1 MRLLRETGSL
11 ENLLA
16 LSMESALRLTGE
28 TEELLGPL
36 LAPPENDA
44 TSKAR
49 DLLRAADARAVVL
62 GDEEYPGLLAEIPDP
77 PPVLFLRG
85 RALGDEP
92 AVPAVALVGSRAAT
106 AVGLETARFLAR
118 GLAESGVNVVSGFA
132 RGIDTAA
139 HEAALEAGG
148 PTVAVFAC
156 GVDVCYPRSN
166 AALLRR
172 LLPHGTAVSEH
183 VPGTEPQPFHFPVR
197 NRIIAGLSSV
207 VVVVEA
213 AEKSGSLITA
223 RLAND
228 YGRDVGA
235 VPGPVLTPSFA
246 GGNALLKDGAI
257 LVRSAADIL
266 AELPGALQGTP
277 TQASLPLLSVEASSV
292 HDALDAVR
300 GTDADALLAATRLSP
315 SRLASALAEL
325 ELEGLV
331 TALPG
336 GTFLRRG

>member
-11 ENLLA
+11 GNLLA
-16 LSMESALRLTGE
+16 LSMDSAVRLTGE
-28 TEELLGPL
+28 TEELLAPL
-36 LAPPENDA
+36 LEPPETDA
-44 TSKAR
+44 TRKAR
-49 DLLRAADARAVVL
+49 ELLRAADARAVVL
-62 GDEEYPGLLAEIPDP
+62 GDEEYPALLAEIPDP

-92 AVPAVALVGSRAAT
+92 AVALVGSRAAT
-106 AVGLETARFLAR
+106 AVGLETARFLSR
-118 GLAESGVNVVSGFA
+118 GLAEAGVNVVSGFA

-139 HEAALEAGG
+139 HEAALDAGG

-197 NRIIAGLSSV
+197 NRIIAGLSSL

-223 RLAND
+223 RLANE

-235 VPGPVLTPSFA
+235 VPGPVLTPAFA
-246 GGNALLKDGAI
+246 GANALLKDGAI

-277 TQASLPLLSVEASSV
+277 TQASLPLLSAEASSV

>member
-16 LSMESALRLTGE
+16 LTMDSAQRLTGE
-28 TEELLGPL
+28 TEELLAPL
-36 LAPPENDA
+36 LSAPENDA
-44 TSKAR
+44 TRKAR
-49 DLLRAADARAVVL
+49 DLLRASDARAVVL
-62 GDEEYPGLLAEIPDP
+62 GDPEYPALLAEIPDP

-92 AVPAVALVGSRAAT
+92 AVALVGSRAAT
-106 AVGLETARFLAR
+106 AVGLETARFISR
-118 GLAESGVNVVSGFA
+118 GLAEAGVNVVSGFA

-139 HEAALEAGG
+139 HEAAIEAGG

-166 AALLRR
+166 SALLKR
-172 LLPHGTAVSEH
+172 LLELGTAVSEH

-223 RLAND
+223 RLANE

-257 LVRSAADIL
+257 LVRSAADVL
-266 AELPGALQGTP
+266 AELPGMLKGTP
-277 TQASLPLLSVEASSV
+277 TQASLPLVSAEASSV

-300 GTDADALLAATRLSP
+300 GTDADALLSATRLTP

>member
-1 MRLLRETGSL
+1 
-11 ENLLA
+11 
-16 LSMESALRLTGE
+16 MESALRLTGE
-28 TEELLGPL
+28 TEELLAPL

-85 RALGDEP
+85 RELGDE
-92 AVPAVALVGSRAAT
+92 PAVALVGSRAAT
-106 AVGLETARFLAR
+106 AVGLETARFLSR
-118 GLAESGVNVVSGFA
+118 GLAEAGVNVVSGFA

-166 AALLRR
+166 AALLKK

-223 RLAND
+223 RLANE

-266 AELPGALQGTP
+266 SELPGASPGAP
-277 TQASLPLLSVEASSV
+277 TQASLPLLSGEASSV

-300 GTDADALLAATRLSP
+300 GTDADALLAATRMTP